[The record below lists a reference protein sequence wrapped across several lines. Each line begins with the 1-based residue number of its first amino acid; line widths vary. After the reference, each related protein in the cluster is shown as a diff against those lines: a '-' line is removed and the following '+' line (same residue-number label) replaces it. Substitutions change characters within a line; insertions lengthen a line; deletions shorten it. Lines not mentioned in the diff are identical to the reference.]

1 MEERFS
7 WIPFY
12 KQAQKGQEPLR
23 PRGSIHS
30 AWKLQRSRAGFAAPI
45 MSSEEHPSYYSPFF
59 IYIKRGMY
67 RGDSSS
73 FRQIG
78 APPRSVSSSP
88 VEGRKGSLPIAPI
101 RPVSVNYCQFFHRI
115 AK

>member
-12 KQAQKGQEPLR
+12 KQAQKSQEPLR

-78 APPRSVSSSP
+78 DHPRSRHLFLNNS
-88 VEGRKGSLPIAPI
+88 
-101 RPVSVNYCQFFHRI
+101 H
-115 AK
+115 

>member
-45 MSSEEHPSYYSPFF
+45 MSSEEHPSYYSP
-59 IYIKRGMY
+59 KKKKK
-67 RGDSSS
+67 
-73 FRQIG
+73 G
-78 APPRSVSSSP
+78 ACI
-88 VEGRKGSLPIAPI
+88 EGIAHPSG
-101 RPVSVNYCQFFHRI
+101 R
-115 AK
+115 